1 MLYPF
6 IYTRTK
12 YHDYRIVT
20 SKALAGLPH
29 SVVQIFTEVART
41 MIDAENN
48 QLEEPS
54 WALVK
59 KNGYTLWGMS
69 VLNDVLGDENK
80 DKYNRPVRGF
90 FGVISDNL
98 TNKFPYSIS
107 YFKEIYNEF
116 VMPIWDSP
124 EQAEQVNSPLPPISG
139 DEFITKSSL
148 LNNDINVEFGK
159 CRIFPYGS
167 DCKGLIEATFASFED
182 CSIATNIHKKSR
194 CIEFGKDKLSFMNVV
209 GASDSGIRCK
219 QDIKVHV
226 KETPIKNTENP
237 FEDDPKPVEENTC
250 AQCGSLIFGN
260 ETLCPECEKKKQ
272 NKKLL
277 KYGLYGFITLVC
289 AVLILKGP
297 SIWEAI
303 LSPKHTHEFVKYEEE
318 IETSEGQHGY
328 KADSFLKTRKP
339 EFNIQDANFDQPFEI
354 QYQSSS
360 VLKKVQPTE
369 VWIRILTPQNQYSQ
383 IGVITFVCEPLNEG
397 VRDGQIRL
405 VNEEGNELSIT
416 IHQSTTNQVDGG
428 FRVKNRENQNENIT
442 PPGLHNVILGDR
454 THINPPSNNEEIENS
469 ETGTSV
475 EGTN

>member
-1 MLYPF
+1 MLYPL

-20 SKALAGLPH
+20 SKSLAGLPH

-59 KNGYTLWGMS
+59 KNCYTLWGMS

-90 FGVISDNL
+90 FGVISDNP
-98 TNKFPYSIS
+98 TNNLPYSIS
-107 YFKEIYNEF
+107 YFKEIYKEY

-124 EQAEQVNSPLPPISG
+124 EQTEQVNSSLPSFSG

-148 LNNDINVEFGK
+148 LNNDINLEFGR
-159 CRIFPYGS
+159 CRIFPFGS
-167 DCKGLIEATFASFED
+167 NCKGLIEAVFASFED

-209 GASDSGIRCK
+209 GASDSGIRDI

-226 KETPIKNTENP
+226 KETPIKITENP
-237 FEDDPKPVEENTC
+237 FEEDPKPVEENTC
-250 AQCGSLIFGN
+250 AQCGNLILGD
-260 ETLCPECEKKKQ
+260 ETLCPECKKKQ
-272 NKKLL
+272 QNKKFL

-303 LSPKHTHEFVKYEEE
+303 LSPKHTHDIVNFEDKSGTYEGE
-318 IETSEGQHGY
+318 HGY
-328 KADSFLKTRKP
+328 KLDPFLKTNKR
-339 EFNIQDANFDQPFEI
+339 EFNIQDADLDQPFEI

-360 VLKKVQPTE
+360 ILKKVQPSNG
-369 VWIRILTPQNQYSQ
+369 WIRILTPQNQYSQ
-383 IGVITFVCEPLNEG
+383 TGDITFVCEPLNAG
-397 VRDGQIRL
+397 ARDGEIRL
-405 VNEEGNELSIT
+405 VNGEGTELSIL
-416 IHQSTTNQVDGG
+416 IHQTISNQTRNGFIRIDKKNQIENPTQPRLQKVVLSDRKTND
-428 FRVKNRENQNENIT
+428 
-442 PPGLHNVILGDR
+442 
-454 THINPPSNNEEIENS
+454 PPSNNQKIENS
-469 ETGTSV
+469 EAGTSA
-475 EGTN
+475 EDSN

>member
-1 MLYPF
+1 MMLPF
-6 IYTRTK
+6 IYTGTRN
-12 YHDYRIVT
+12 HDFRVVT
-20 SKALAGLPH
+20 SKMLKDVPH
-29 SVVQIFTEVART
+29 AVELVFGEVARA
-41 MIDAENN
+41 MIDADDS
-48 QLEEPS
+48 QLAEPS

-59 KNGYTLWGMS
+59 TDGYILWGMS
-69 VLNDVLGDENK
+69 VLNKVLGDK
-80 DKYNRPVRGF
+80 CLDDDKRPVRGF
-90 FGVISDNL
+90 FGVIAGSS
-98 TNKFPYSIS
+98 TNKLPYSIS
-107 YFKEIYNEF
+107 FFKELYATY
-116 VMPIWDSP
+116 VTPIWDTH
-124 EQAEQVNSPLPPISG
+124 EQTEQVSCPLPSISG

-148 LNNDINVEFGK
+148 LNNDINVELGK

-167 DCKGLIEATFASFED
+167 DCKGLIEAAFASFED

-209 GASDSGIRCK
+209 GASDSGIRGT
-219 QDIKVHV
+219 QDIKVYV
-226 KETPIKNTENP
+226 KETPIKITENP

-250 AQCGSLIFGN
+250 TQCGSLIFGD
-260 ETLCPECEKKKQ
+260 ETLCPECKKKQQ

-303 LSPKHTHEFVKYEEE
+303 LSPKHTHEFVKHEEV
-318 IETSEGQHGY
+318 IETSEGQNGD
-328 KADSFLKTRKP
+328 KTDSFLKTRKP

-360 VLKKVQPTE
+360 TIKKVQPTE
-369 VWIRILTPQNQYSQ
+369 RWIHILTPPNKYSQ
-383 IGVITFVCEPLNEG
+383 KGIITFVCEPLNQGE
-397 VRDGQIRL
+397 RDGQIKL

-428 FRVKNRENQNENIT
+428 FSVKNRENQNENIT
-442 PPGLHNVILGDR
+442 PPGLHNVILGER
-454 THINPPSNNEEIENS
+454 TINNPSSNIKEVKNS

>member
-1 MLYPF
+1 MLYPL

-20 SKALAGLPH
+20 SKSLAGLPH

-90 FGVISDNL
+90 FGVISDSPTNNL
-98 TNKFPYSIS
+98 PYSIS
-107 YFKEIYNEF
+107 YFKEIYKEY

-124 EQAEQVNSPLPPISG
+124 EQTEQVNSSLPSFSG

-148 LNNDINVEFGK
+148 LNNDINLEFGR
-159 CRIFPYGS
+159 CRIFPFGS
-167 DCKGLIEATFASFED
+167 NCKGLIEAVFASVED

-209 GASDSGIRCK
+209 GASDSGIRDI

-226 KETPIKNTENP
+226 KETPIKITENP
-237 FEDDPKPVEENTC
+237 FEEDPKPVEENTC
-250 AQCGSLIFGN
+250 AQCGNLILGD
-260 ETLCPECEKKKQ
+260 ETLCPECKKKQQ

-303 LSPKHTHEFVKYEEE
+303 LSPKHTSEIVKHEDE
-318 IETSEGQHGY
+318 IETSKRHHGY
-328 KADSFLKTRKP
+328 KTDCFLKTRKS
-339 EFNIQDANFDQPFEI
+339 EFNIQDADLGQTFEI

-360 VLKKVQPTE
+360 TLKKVQPTE
-369 VWIRILTPQNQYSQ
+369 GWIHILTPQNQYSQ
-383 IGVITFVCEPLNEG
+383 TGDITFVCEPLNAG
-397 VRDGQIRL
+397 ARDGEIRL
-405 VNEEGNELSIT
+405 VNGEGTELSIL
-416 IHQSTTNQVDGG
+416 IHQTISNQTRNGFIRIDKKNQIENPTQPRLQKVVLSDRKTND
-428 FRVKNRENQNENIT
+428 
-442 PPGLHNVILGDR
+442 
-454 THINPPSNNEEIENS
+454 PPSNNQEIENS
-469 ETGTSV
+469 EAGTSA
-475 EGTN
+475 EDSN

>member
-1 MLYPF
+1 MLYPL

-20 SKALAGLPH
+20 SKSLAGLPH

-90 FGVISDNL
+90 FGVISDNP
-98 TNKFPYSIS
+98 TNKLPYSIS
-107 YFKEIYNEF
+107 YFKEIYKEY

-124 EQAEQVNSPLPPISG
+124 EQTEQVYSPLPSIFG

-148 LNNDINVEFGK
+148 LNNDINVELGK

-167 DCKGLIEATFASFED
+167 NCKGLIDAAFASFQD

-209 GASDSGIRCK
+209 GASDSGIRDI

-226 KETPIKNTENP
+226 KETLIEITENP
-237 FEDDPKPVEENTC
+237 FEDDPKSVEENTC
-250 AQCGSLIFGN
+250 AQCGDLILGD
-260 ETLCPECEKKKQ
+260 ETLCPECKKKQ
-272 NKKLL
+272 QNKKFL
-277 KYGLYGFITLVC
+277 KYGLYGFFTLVC
-289 AVLILKGP
+289 VILILKGP

-328 KADSFLKTRKP
+328 KTGPFLKTIKP
-339 EFNIQDANFDQPFEI
+339 EFNIQDADLDQTFEI
-354 QYQSSS
+354 KYQSSS
-360 VLKKVQPTE
+360 ILKKVQPTE
-369 VWIRILTPQNQYSQ
+369 GWIHILTPPNKYSQ
-383 IGVITFVCEPLNEG
+383 KGIITFVCEPLNHEA
-397 VRDGQIRL
+397 RDGQIKL

-416 IHQSTTNQVDGG
+416 IYQSTTNQVGGG
-428 FRVKNRENQNENIT
+428 FSVKNRENQNENVT

-454 THINPPSNNEEIENS
+454 TPSNPPSNNEEIENS